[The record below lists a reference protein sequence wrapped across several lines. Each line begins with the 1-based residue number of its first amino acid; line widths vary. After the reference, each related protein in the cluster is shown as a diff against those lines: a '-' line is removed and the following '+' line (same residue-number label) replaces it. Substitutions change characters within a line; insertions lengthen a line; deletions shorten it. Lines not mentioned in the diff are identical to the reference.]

1 MQAGDVS
8 DGAGPGGAGRAY
20 AAYQARRFFGSLNGL
35 RFLCIAAVLWH
46 HSPAFGSIEA
56 PLMLLRRGFTG
67 VHFFFVLSGF
77 LITTLLLREEGRK
90 GRISLA
96 GFYWRRIL
104 RIIPV
109 YFLVVSAVG
118 AYYVLVKGE
127 ERYLSL
133 LPYYY
138 LFLSNFLNGDIP
150 LLAITWSLA
159 VEEQYYLIWPLTLV
173 LIASD
178 RVRAAVLVVAIGF
191 CVTLG
196 AGLLA
201 QPVVVGEVATLT
213 FPVAGYAAIL
223 LGALTAIALH
233 HEASFRWLYALF
245 GHPWAAPAA
254 FGALLVYLQLA
265 PGDLS
270 GLPFLGMH
278 LLMAIGLVSIVLR
291 EDHVMRPFF
300 AARPI
305 ARVGE
310 ISYGL
315 YLYHLI
321 GLHFATVIA
330 ARLPL
335 GPDVAPWVI
344 TGLFAAISIAMAEI
358 SFRYFETAFLKL
370 KDRRP
375 AAQGVG
381 SES

>member
-1 MQAGDVS
+1 MQAGEMSAATAAD
-8 DGAGPGGAGRAY
+8 GAGRAY

-35 RFLCIAAVLWH
+35 RFLCIIAVLWH
-46 HSPAFGSIEA
+46 HSPAFGSIDA

-77 LITTLLLREEGRK
+77 LITTLLLREEGRN

-109 YFLVVSAVG
+109 YFLVVTAVG

-127 ERYLSL
+127 ERYLTM

-178 RVRAAVLVVAIGF
+178 RARAAVLVAAIAF
-191 CVTLG
+191 CVTVG

-201 QPVVVGEVATLT
+201 QPGRGRRGGDAELSGGGLCRDPARR
-213 FPVAGYAAIL
+213 ADRDRAASRGKL
-223 LGALTAIALH
+223 
-233 HEASFRWLYALF
+233 
-245 GHPWAAPAA
+245 PAA
-254 FGALLVYLQLA
+254 LRAVRPSLDGARGLRRAAGLSA
-265 PGDLS
+265 ACARDLS

-335 GPDVAPWVI
+335 GPGVAPWVV

>member
-1 MQAGDVS
+1 MQAGEISAATAADR
-8 DGAGPGGAGRAY
+8 AGRAY
-20 AAYQARRFFGSLNGL
+20 AAYRARRFFGSLNGL
-35 RFLCIAAVLWH
+35 RFLCIIAVMWH
-46 HSPAFGSIEA
+46 HSPAFGSIDA

-77 LITTLLLREEGRK
+77 LITTLLLREEGRN

-109 YFLVVSAVG
+109 YFLVVTAVG

-127 ERYLSL
+127 ERYLTM
-133 LPYYY
+133 LPFYY

-159 VEEQYYLIWPLTLV
+159 VEEQYYLVWPLTLV

-178 RVRAAVLVVAIGF
+178 RARAAVLVAAIAF
-191 CVTLG
+191 CVTVG

-201 QPVVVGEVATLT
+201 QPGVVGEVATLN

-233 HEASFRWLYALF
+233 HEGGFRRLYALF
-245 GHPWAAPAA
+245 GHRWTAPAA
-254 FGALLVYLQLA
+254 FAALLVYFQFA
-265 PGDLS
+265 PGNLS

-330 ARLPL
+330 GHLPL
-335 GPDVAPWVI
+335 GPGGAPWVV
-344 TGLFAAISIAMAEI
+344 TLLFAAISIAIAEI
-358 SFRYFETAFLKL
+358 SFRWFETAFLKL